1 MSTLLDAEIVNVLV
15 LAAVLEAD
23 LGSHRKI
30 TRFRLLRPI
39 LIAALIVPLF
49 LEKVTTHGGG
59 LTVELAGAAV
69 GVAGGLVALALIRVY
84 RSGTT
89 GKPVS
94 AAGWG
99 YALLWTGVIG
109 ARALFSYGANHWFDN
124 QLGGWLAANSIPSAA
139 ITDGLDLHGRRHAP
153 HPHRR
158 PGHPRPL
165 APRRSDNPSPAPIT
179 RTPDTRAPARP
190 APASSR
196 AARRENSSWQHRR
209 AMDAGSVH
217 REVPQSVWTQC

>member
-1 MSTLLDAEIVNVLV
+1 MSMLIDAEIVNVVV

-23 LGSHRKI
+23 FGSHRKI
-30 TRFRLLRPI
+30 TKFRVLRPI
-39 LIAALIVPLF
+39 LLAAGIVPLF

-59 LTVELAGAAV
+59 LAVELAGA
-69 GVAGGLVALALIRVY
+69 VAGLIGGLVALGLVRIY

-109 ARALFSYGANHWFDN
+109 ARALFSYGADHWFGN

-139 ITDGLDLHGRRHAP
+139 ITDGLIFMAVAML
-153 HPHRR
+153 
-158 PGHPRPL
+158 L
-165 APRRSDNPSPAPIT
+165 T
-179 RTPDTRAPARP
+179 RTSGLVIRAHAVPGSPPAT
-190 APASSR
+190 
-196 AARRENSSWQHRR
+196 
-209 AMDAGSVH
+209 VH
-217 REVPQSVWTQC
+217 SPGYTHV